1 VAAKLNGVFIDRF
14 HSVMERDEVL
24 RQDFVYFE
32 EKPLV
37 MKICCVGQCVETN
50 EIAKILVWVKFPE
63 FDFTF
68 WSKEGVNKISSLV
81 GGLLSVDKASKDK
94 SKTRFVHVL
103 IQEVDCE

>member
-50 EIAKILVWVKFPE
+50 EIAKILVWVEFPE
-63 FDFTF
+63 LILRFGVRRELIRSPAWLEDFY
-68 WSKEGVNKISSLV
+68 L
-81 GGLLSVDKASKDK
+81 
-94 SKTRFVHVL
+94 
-103 IQEVDCE
+103 